1 MVATVS
7 IALCYKKAGDFIS
20 NKIDIRSLSL
30 EDVTKLVL
38 DLGQP
43 KFRALQLFKWLQ
55 QGVESFDEMTNIS
68 LSFRQQLSELCYI
81 AYVKPL
87 RKYTSQIDGTVKY
100 VYELFDGELIESV
113 LMKYEH
119 GYTVCISTQVGCRM
133 GCKFCASGIY
143 GLTRNLTA
151 SEMLAQ
157 ITYAQRD
164 NNIRISNVVMMGMG
178 EPLDNF
184 ENSVQFL
191 KLVSDENGINIGLRH
206 ISLSTSG
213 VVSGIKRLSQYNMP
227 ITLSISLHAPND
239 EIRNKT
245 MPVNKK
251 WNVDALLN
259 ACKEY
264 QIVTKRRISFE
275 YALIEGVN
283 DSDDNAK
290 ELANKLKGI
299 MCHVNLIPANPVKEN
314 TFKKPDRKAII
325 AFQKKLE
332 SFGVTATIRR
342 TLGADIDAS
351 CGQLKKKTK
360 EEIENANVC

>member
-1 MVATVS
+1 MHY
-7 IALCYKKAGDFIS
+7 CKKAGDYITD
-20 NKIDIRSLSL
+20 KLDIRSMSL
-30 EDVTKLVL
+30 DALGELLT

-43 KFRALQLFKWLQ
+43 KFRALQIFKWLQ
-55 QGVESFDEMTNIS
+55 SGVESFDEMTNIP
-68 LSFRQQLSELCYI
+68 LNLRQKLEDISYI
-81 AYVKPL
+81 ATVKALRRYVSK
-87 RKYTSQIDGTVKY
+87 IDGTVKY

-164 NNIRISNVVMMGMG
+164 NNIRVSNIVMMGMG

-184 ENSVQFL
+184 DNSVKFL
-191 KLVSDENGINIGLRH
+191 KLVSDDNGLNIGLRH

-213 VVSGIKRLSQYNMP
+213 VVTGIKKLAEYNMP

-239 EIRNKT
+239 EIRSSS

-251 WNVDALLN
+251 WNIDALLA
-259 ACKEY
+259 ACREY
-264 QIVTKRRISFE
+264 QKVTTRRISFE

-283 DSDDNAK
+283 DSDENAK
-290 ELANKLKGI
+290 ELAARLKGI

-332 SFGVTATIRR
+332 SYGITATIRR
-342 TLGADIDAS
+342 TLGADINAS

-360 EEIENANVC
+360 EEIDGANIC

>member
-1 MVATVS
+1 MHY
-7 IALCYKKAGDFIS
+7 CKKAGDYITD
-20 NKIDIRSLSL
+20 KLDIRSMSL
-30 EDVTKLVL
+30 DALGELLT

-43 KFRALQLFKWLQ
+43 KFRALQIFKWLQ
-55 QGVESFDEMTNIS
+55 SGVESFDEMTNIP
-68 LSFRQQLSELCYI
+68 LNLRQKLEDISYI
-81 AYVKPL
+81 ATVKALRRYVSK
-87 RKYTSQIDGTVKY
+87 IDGTVKY

-164 NNIRISNVVMMGMG
+164 NNIRVSNIVMMGMG

-184 ENSVQFL
+184 DNSVKFL
-191 KLVSDENGINIGLRH
+191 KLVSDDNGLNIGLRH

-213 VVSGIKRLSQYNMP
+213 VVTGIKKLAEYNMP

-239 EIRNKT
+239 EIRSST

-251 WNVDALLN
+251 WNIDALLN
-259 ACKEY
+259 ACREY
-264 QIVTKRRISFE
+264 QKVTTRRISFE

-283 DSDDNAK
+283 DSDENAK
-290 ELANKLKGI
+290 ELAARLKGI

-332 SFGVTATIRR
+332 SYGITATIRR
-342 TLGADIDAS
+342 TLGADINAS

-360 EEIENANVC
+360 EEIDGANIC

>member
-1 MVATVS
+1 M
-7 IALCYKKAGDFIS
+7 
-20 NKIDIRSLSL
+20 NL
-30 EDVTKLVL
+30 EAITQLVV
-38 DLGQP
+38 DLNQP

-55 QGVESFDEMTNIS
+55 SGVQGFDEMTNIPIS
-68 LSFRQQLSELCYI
+68 LREKLNEIGYI
-81 AYVKPL
+81 ATVKPL
-87 RKYTSQIDGTVKY
+87 KRYVSQIDGTIKY
-100 VYELFDGELIESV
+100 VYELYDGELIESV

-133 GCKFCASGIY
+133 GCKFCASGLF

-184 ENSVQFL
+184 DNSIQFL
-191 KLVSDENGINIGLRH
+191 KLVSDENGLNIGLRH

-213 VVSGIKRLSQYNMP
+213 VVSGIKRLAEYNLP

-239 EIRNKT
+239 EIRNRT

-251 WNVDALLN
+251 WNIDALLS
-259 ACKEY
+259 ACREY
-264 QIVTKRRISFE
+264 QKVTTRRISFE
-275 YALIEGVN
+275 YALIEGIN
-283 DSDDNAK
+283 DSDACAK
-290 ELANKLKGI
+290 ELVTRLKGI

-332 SFGVTATIRR
+332 SLGLNATIRR
-342 TLGADIDAS
+342 TLGADINAS

-360 EEIENANVC
+360 EEIEGANFC